1 MPSKIVPV
9 RFPEDVIQ
17 AMDKRTENRSALV
30 VAAVRAYLGEVK
42 EQGTVNPRPIESKMI
57 IKKARPIPEMVIDRQ
72 SLYQQPTGCKEC
84 GALSGHQK
92 WCSKR

>member
-42 EQGTVNPRPIESKMI
+42 KQGTVNPRPIESKMI
-57 IKKARPIPEMVIDRQ
+57 IEKARTEPVEAP
-72 SLYQQPTGCKEC
+72 KETRPLQGRPNHAETC
-84 GALSGHQK
+84 QCLMCQN
-92 WCSKR
+92 KR